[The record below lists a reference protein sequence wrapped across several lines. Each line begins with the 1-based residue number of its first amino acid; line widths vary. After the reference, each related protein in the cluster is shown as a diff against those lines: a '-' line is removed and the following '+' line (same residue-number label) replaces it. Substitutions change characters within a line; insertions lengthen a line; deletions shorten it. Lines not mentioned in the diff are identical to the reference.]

1 MRVESLSKHW
11 NPSNREGWCLL
22 CHDISPAIGTIEH
35 ILLPGGCPALA
46 EERIQMLRMFSS
58 YLTTRSYFFPLLK
71 KYWGHDEIETVQFLL
86 DGSIL
91 PDVIRASQE
100 SSFPILK
107 DLFYLTRTYVY
118 KLYIS
123 RKRYLEEI
131 SVR

>member
-11 NPSNREGWCLL
+11 DPSNREGWCLL
-22 CHDISPAIGTIEH
+22 CRDINPVSGTIEH

-46 EERIQMLRMFSS
+46 EERLQMLRFFNS
-58 YLTTRSYFFPLLK
+58 YLITRNYFFPLLK
-71 KYWGHDEIETVQFLL
+71 KYWGNNEEENIQFLL

-91 PDVIRASQE
+91 PDVIRASQD

-123 RKRYLEEI
+123 RKRLLEKI
-131 SVR
+131 

>member
-1 MRVESLSKHW
+1 
-11 NPSNREGWCLL
+11 
-22 CHDISPAIGTIEH
+22 
-35 ILLPGGCPALA
+35 
-46 EERIQMLRMFSS
+46 MLRMFSS

-123 RKRYLEEI
+123 RNRYFEKI